1 MSKPPKMIVIL
12 GPTASGKSA
21 LAMKLAKRYDGE
33 IICADSRTIYK
44 HLDIGTAKPSIQD
57 QKEVEHH
64 LLDVIEPN
72 QSYSVVDFKTFCEK
86 TIVDIQQRGKLP
98 LLVGGSGMYIDAV
111 LYDYQFRA
119 TKTGLNIKNMSDE
132 QKIAKAHE
140 YYPAEAAKIDSNNT
154 RRIEQLLTHGP
165 TATNDREAI
174 KIDCEIIG
182 IDIKKLLLKQN
193 IANRTKQMLSKGF
206 IQEVEYIRSQYGSDC
221 KALATT
227 GYRQVSDYINHK
239 TTIAELEASINR
251 ATADLAKKQITWFKR
266 NNQINWV
273 NSYLEA
279 SIICSD
285 YLKGI

>member
-1 MSKPPKMIVIL
+1 MPINSKMVVIL
-12 GPTASGKSA
+12 GPTASGKSE

-57 QKEVEHH
+57 QKEVKHH

-72 QSYSVVDFKTFCEK
+72 QSYSVVDFKTNCEK
-86 TIVDIQQRGKLP
+86 IIQDIQQRGKLP

-111 LYDYQFRA
+111 LYDYQFRSV
-119 TKTGLNIKNMSDE
+119 KTGLNIENMTNE
-132 QKIAKAHE
+132 QKIAKAQE
-140 YYPAEAAKIDSNNT
+140 IYPAETAKIDSNNM

-165 TATNDREAI
+165 TTTNDREAI
-174 KIDCEIIG
+174 KIDCKIIG

-193 IANRTKQMLSKGF
+193 IASRTKQMLNKGF
-206 IQEVEYIRSQYGSDC
+206 IQEVAYIRKHCGDDC
-221 KALATT
+221 RALTTT
-227 GYRQVSDYINHK
+227 GYSQVVDYLANQ
-239 TTIAELEASINR
+239 TTITELEDSINSS
-251 ATADLAKKQITWFKR
+251 TAELAKKQITWFKR

-279 SIICSD
+279 NIICSE
-285 YLKGI
+285 YLRGI